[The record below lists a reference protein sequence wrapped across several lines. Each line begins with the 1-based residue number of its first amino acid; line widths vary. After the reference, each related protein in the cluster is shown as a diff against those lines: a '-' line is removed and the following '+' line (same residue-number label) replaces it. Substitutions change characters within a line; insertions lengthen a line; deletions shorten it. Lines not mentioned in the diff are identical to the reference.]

1 MTSLAPP
8 QSGARQYRE
17 PRRRAPAGS
26 SSHLAHQAATPPCI
40 LIDQYLLNV
49 PIVPETTRVSDNT
62 SSHRNYLGHA
72 AIGYGWSK
80 RSSDGRDYLWSS

>member
-1 MTSLAPP
+1 VRGNIANHGGERLRVRPVTWPT
-8 QSGARQYRE
+8 R
-17 PRRRAPAGS
+17 
-26 SSHLAHQAATPPCI
+26 PPCI

-49 PIVPETTRVSDNT
+49 HIVPETTRVSDNT

-72 AIGYGWSK
+72 DIGYGWSK